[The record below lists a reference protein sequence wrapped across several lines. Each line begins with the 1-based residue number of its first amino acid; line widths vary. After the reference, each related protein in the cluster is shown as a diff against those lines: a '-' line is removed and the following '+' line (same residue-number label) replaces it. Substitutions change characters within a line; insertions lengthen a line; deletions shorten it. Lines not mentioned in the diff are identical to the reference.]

1 MKFIVKLLNCFIV
14 ISLLVI
20 SYQLSVGKADAQFP
34 NSNSNYLNTNPDVPQ
49 NLNTY
54 TQSVFINI
62 ATTVFCIFTGV
73 DPLNPQGKCLG
84 IDPATRKISYVDQG
98 GGLMAITGNLIASTF
113 YIPVSTHDYGSFM
126 ASKFG
131 IGEKAYAQG
140 IGFKGLMPTLKL
152 WEAFRNITYMIFVV
166 LFLIVGLGIMFR
178 IKIDPRTV
186 MTVQNQIP
194 KIIIAIV
201 LVTFSYA
208 IAGFLIDLMYVSMY
222 LIISVFVGQGLDV
235 TDVGASTP
243 FGAAGGLTGIGGIA
257 NAGAHAIGGVVKSI
271 FDGTLGTVL
280 GGIIGTLI
288 GTAGAGTGITG
299 SLMKGLGIASK
310 AGGIVGGVIATG
322 GLIGLSLVAGYFVG
336 DSVAGLAAGV
346 IAYIIIIIALFSA
359 LLRLWFI
366 LIKSYI
372 FILINVVFAPF
383 LIARG
388 LIPGQ
393 AGIGGWIRS
402 MVSNLSVFPVTIIMF
417 LLGKAFIEGFEKHP
431 NPFAPPMVGDFTNPA
446 AFAPIIGLGI
456 ILMLPEVANM
466 VRDALKQP
474 EFKYSAAIGQ
484 SLSVGARAPGR
495 LISGLSSA
503 AFGSHIKYVPEMDPK
518 TGLPTGA
525 MRIAEVGPLGKLAR
539 GFGILK

>member
-1 MKFIVKLLNCFIV
+1 MKIKHIVKLLYCSIAVFI
-14 ISLLVI
+14 LLVI
-20 SYQLSVGKADAQFP
+20 SYLLFVPRTYAQFQP
-34 NSNSNYLNTNPDVPQ
+34 PDGRTNYLNTNPDVPQ

-62 ATTVFCIFTGV
+62 TTTLSCIFTGI

-84 IDPATRKISYVDQG
+84 IDPATRKIGYVEQG
-98 GGLMAITGNLIASTF
+98 GGLMTITGNLIASTF

-126 ASKFG
+126 ASNFG

-140 IGFKGLMPTLKL
+140 IGFQGLEPTLKL
-152 WEAFRNITYMIFVV
+152 WKAFRNITYMIFVI
-166 LFLIVGLGIMFR
+166 LFLIIGLGIMFR

-194 KIIIAIV
+194 KIIIALV

-222 LIISVFVGQGLDV
+222 LVIAVFVGAGIDSV
-235 TDVGASTP
+235 SISASNP
-243 FGAAGGLTGIGGIA
+243 FGAVGGLGGLSGIAGGVADSIAGIVA
-257 NAGAHAIGGVVKSI
+257 ST
-271 FDGTLGTVL
+271 FEGTLGGIISGIIGAII
-280 GGIIGTLI
+280 GGIIGTQTQFSVLGFSPPPI
-288 GTAGAGTGITG
+288 LTTAIFGLGFGFFGNEITG
-299 SLMKGLGIASK
+299 LIAR
-310 AGGIVGGVIATG
+310 I
-322 GLIGLSLVAGYFVG
+322 
-336 DSVAGLAAGV
+336 
-346 IAYIIIIIALFSA
+346 IAYLIIIIALFSA

-417 LLGKAFIEGFEKHP
+417 LLGKAFMEGLKGGTP
-431 NPFAPPMVGDFTNPA
+431 GQPPFVPPMVGDFLNPEA
-446 AFAPIIGLGI
+446 LASIIGLGI

-474 EFKYSAAIGQ
+474 EFKYTAAIGR
-484 SLSVGARAPGR
+484 SVGVGTGALNVPSQAGKLGMSFWYMQHIPGVRGLLARLGR
-495 LISGLSSA
+495 GSG
-503 AFGSHIKYVPEMDPK
+503 G
-518 TGLPTGA
+518 GGGGGGGGPTGS
-525 MRIAEVGPLGKLAR
+525 
-539 GFGILK
+539 F

>member
-1 MKFIVKLLNCFIV
+1 MKFKLLAIFL
-14 ISLLVI
+14 LLVSCSMI
-20 SYQLSVGKADAQFP
+20 FAPKAYAQFQ
-34 NSNSNYLNTNPDVPQ
+34 NTNANYLNTNPDVPQ

-62 ATTVFCIFTGV
+62 ATTLSCIFTGI
-73 DPLNPQGKCLG
+73 DPLNSQGKCLG
-84 IDPATRKISYVDQG
+84 IDPATRKIGYVEQG

-126 ASKFG
+126 ASNFG

-140 IGFKGLMPTLKL
+140 IGFQGLEPTLEL
-152 WEAFRNITYMIFVV
+152 WKAFRNITYMIFVL
-166 LFLIVGLGIMFR
+166 LFLIIGLGIMFR

-194 KIIIAIV
+194 KIIIALA

-222 LIISVFVGQGLDV
+222 LIISVFTQQGIDAV
-235 TDVGASTP
+235 SITSSTP
-243 FGAAGGLTGIGGIA
+243 FGAAGGIGGLFGIA
-257 NAGAHAIGGVVKSI
+257 GGAADTIAGIVASI
-271 FDGTLGTVL
+271 FDGTIGKIL
-280 GGIIGTLI
+280 GGIIGAII
-288 GTAGAGTGITG
+288 GKFVGGGI
-299 SLMKGLGIASK
+299 
-310 AGGIVGGVIATG
+310 AGGIPIVGAITTLLGGIGGAIFGNEIVGFIAR
-322 GLIGLSLVAGYFVG
+322 I
-336 DSVAGLAAGV
+336 
-346 IAYIIIIIALFSA
+346 IAYLIIIIAIFSA

-417 LLGKAFIEGFEKHP
+417 LLGKAFIEGFTKGTP
-431 NPFAPPMVGDFTNPA
+431 GNPPFVPPMVGDFSDPK

-466 VRDALKQP
+466 IRDALKQP
-474 EFKYSAAIGQ
+474 EFKYTAAIGR
-484 SLSVGARAPGR
+484 SVGVG
-495 LISGLSSA
+495 
-503 AFGSHIKYVPEMDPK
+503 
-518 TGLPTGA
+518 TGA
-525 MRIAEVGPLGKLAR
+525 INIPGQAGKLGMSLYYMQHIPGVR
-539 GFGILK
+539 GLLSRLGRGGGRGGGGGAPMMQH

>member
-73 DPLNPQGKCLG
+73 DPLSPQGKCLG
-84 IDPATRKISYVDQG
+84 IDPATRKIGYVDQG

-186 MTVQNQIP
+186 MTIQNQIP
-194 KIIIAIV
+194 KIIVGLI

-222 LIISVFVGQGLDV
+222 LIISVFTQQDIDAVSI
-235 TDVGASTP
+235 TSSTP
-243 FGAAGGLTGIGGIA
+243 FGAAGGIGGLFGIA
-257 NAGAHAIGGVVKSI
+257 GGVADSIAGIVASI
-271 FDGTLGTVL
+271 FDGTIGNLIGAVITSLITGLLASQTGIPFAGLV
-280 GGIIGTLI
+280 GGILGFIG
-288 GTAGAGTGITG
+288 
-299 SLMKGLGIASK
+299 
-310 AGGIVGGVIATG
+310 G
-322 GLIGLSLVAGYFVG
+322 GLFG
-336 DSVAGLAAGV
+336 
-346 IAYIIIIIALFSA
+346 
-359 LLRLWFI
+359 
-366 LIKSYI
+366 
-372 FILINVVFAPF
+372 N
-383 LIARG
+383 
-388 LIPGQ
+388 
-393 AGIGGWIRS
+393 
-402 MVSNLSVFPVTIIMF
+402 
-417 LLGKAFIEGFEKHP
+417 
-431 NPFAPPMVGDFTNPA
+431 
-446 AFAPIIGLGI
+446 
-456 ILMLPEVANM
+456 EVM
-466 VRDALKQP
+466 
-474 EFKYSAAIGQ
+474 
-484 SLSVGARAPGR
+484 
-495 LISGLSSA
+495 
-503 AFGSHIKYVPEMDPK
+503 
-518 TGLPTGA
+518 
-525 MRIAEVGPLGKLAR
+525 
-539 GFGILK
+539 